1 MEIEKSQILSDNK
14 GKISIYM
21 WIHLESGRRYVGSTL
36 DSSIRLLKYYFLN
49 HLDRNKNMYICRAL
63 KDHGYAA
70 FFLSILEYIDITNLS
85 KEQAKELVL
94 LREQYYF
101 NTLNPE
107 FNLLKIAGSF
117 IEFKHTEASKA
128 KLSEA
133 MKGDNYHQR
142 MLGRN
147 HSIETKTKISIA
159 NKGKLLNIPRTEE
172 TKAKSSATQ
181 GTAIYIYLE
190 DRVILINK
198 LPLAVKAA
206 EFLKSSHHT
215 VLKYAKN
222 GKLFKKQWILF
233 TTLK

>member
-1 MEIEKSQILSDNK
+1 ML
-14 GKISIYM
+14 
-21 WIHLESGRRYVGSTL
+21 
-36 DSSIRLLKYYFLN
+36 F
-49 HLDRNKNMYICRAL
+49 
-63 KDHGYAA
+63 

-107 FNLLKIAGSF
+107 FNLLKIAGSS

-133 MKGDNYHQR
+133 IKGDNHHR
-142 MLGRN
+142 GMLGRN

-181 GTAIYIYLE
+181 ETAIYIYLE
-190 DRVILINK
+190 DRVTLINK

-215 VLKYAKN
+215 VLKYVKN